1 LLSQSI
7 LNKNFDERPHH
18 RGEFF
23 MVNNVMRCL
32 EHCSRPPAVPLFP
45 LLIFCCINCRSTDYQ
60 CLSVGRTVP
69 KIAPFRGGSR
79 PLIIHGSLIAPES
92 TLQLAS
98 GSVRP
103 FLQGS
108 RTWPT
113 NRHTDH
119 ASSVCSNR
127 SHLCTECISCGVMNK
142 LITLKFVAKTPNSP
156 HFRCK
161 STIRC
166 GWNIGVRRKENASDR
181 VHRRYESSSPETNRR
196 LRCCERLPV
205 AACSESTCL
214 YQDYSS
220 RRSTQ

>member
-1 LLSQSI
+1 MVPWSHPNLPSNWHLDQ
-7 LNKNFDERPHH
+7 FGHFCRAHERDQQ
-18 RGEFF
+18 
-23 MVNNVMRCL
+23 
-32 EHCSRPPAVPLFP
+32 
-45 LLIFCCINCRSTDYQ
+45 T
-60 CLSVGRTVP
+60 
-69 KIAPFRGGSR
+69 
-79 PLIIHGSLIAPES
+79 
-92 TLQLAS
+92 
-98 GSVRP
+98 
-103 FLQGS
+103 
-108 RTWPT
+108 TWPT

-127 SHLCTECISCGVMNK
+127 SHLCTECILCGVMNK